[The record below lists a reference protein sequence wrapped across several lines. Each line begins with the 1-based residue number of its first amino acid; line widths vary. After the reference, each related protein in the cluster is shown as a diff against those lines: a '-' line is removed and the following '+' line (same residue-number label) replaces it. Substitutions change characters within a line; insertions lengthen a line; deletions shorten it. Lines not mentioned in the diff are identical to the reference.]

1 MSKSAKTSPV
11 GQGVG
16 PRPSRGPGRGPGHHL
31 KPIVRAKDSKTT
43 LKRLWKYLAGSKWL
57 LGFIIFL
64 VLLSV
69 GSSLAG
75 PYLMG
80 RAIDALF
87 DSSPL
92 TQLAKF
98 AGLMILVYV
107 ASALFTWAQTYLM
120 ANIAQDTVLR
130 LRKDLFE
137 HVQTLSLRYFDTHPH
152 GDLMSRM
159 TNDIDNVSNTLTQ
172 SITQLISSVITI
184 LGVLIVMLRLN
195 WILALVTIAT
205 VPLILLIVNRVIKR
219 TRKAFKEQQASLG
232 NVNTIIEEYI
242 SGQKVVKAYGQ
253 ENAIIEKFDVENN
266 TLRGA
271 SIRAQFFGGI
281 MGPLMGMTNNLTYA
295 FVVGVG
301 GLLVIRGQ
309 ASLGLIASFMNYS
322 RQFGRPLNQV
332 AQLYNT
338 VQSAIAGAERVFEV
352 LDEKPEVEEYENAI
366 SVEKLSGAVVFDHV
380 DFHYVADKPVLQ
392 SVSFEVNPGDIVAL
406 VGPTGAGKTTIINLL
421 TRFYD
426 IQSGHILIDGNPIH
440 SLKKEELRQR
450 LGIVLQDPYLFSGS
464 IYENIRYGRLD
475 ATEEEIINAAKLANA
490 HSFIHRL
497 PNGYHSNLTEEG
509 GNLSQGQK
517 QLISIAR
524 AILSNPDILILDEA
538 TSSVDTR
545 TEFQIQK
552 GMKTLMEGRTSFV
565 IAHRLSTIRN
575 ADQIL
580 VIQKGTI
587 IERGTH
593 GSLLEAKG
601 FYHQLYTS
609 QFETQLA

>member
-1 MSKSAKTSPV
+1 MPNEKTAQKKQVS
-11 GQGVG
+11 GGF
-16 PRPSRGPGRGPGHHL
+16 PSRGPGRGPGHHIKAIV
-31 KPIVRAKDSKTT
+31 KPKDTKATI
-43 LKRLWKYLAGSKWL
+43 KRLWTYLAGSKIL
-57 LGFIIFL
+57 LIFVLCL
-64 VLLSV
+64 VLVSV
-69 GSSLAG
+69 AANLAG
-75 PYLMG
+75 PYLLG
-80 RAIDALF
+80 LSIDALTQ
-87 DSSPL
+87 SAPL
-92 TQLAKF
+92 TVLAKY
-98 AGLMILVYV
+98 ASLMILFYLVN
-107 ASALFTWAQTYLM
+107 ALFTWGQTYFM

-184 LGVLIVMLRLN
+184 TGVLIVMLRLN
-195 WILALVTIAT
+195 WVLALVTIAT
-205 VPLILLIVNRVIKR
+205 VPLIFLIVSRVIKR
-219 TRKAFKEQQASLG
+219 TRKAFKEQQRFLG
-232 NVNTIIEEYI
+232 NVNSLIEEYV
-242 SGQKVVKAYGQ
+242 SGQKVVKAYVQ
-253 ENAIIEKFDVENN
+253 EDAIIEKFNEDNDK
-266 TLRGA
+266 LKGA
-271 SIRAQFFGGI
+271 AIRAQFFGGI

-295 FVVGVG
+295 LVVGVG
-301 GLLVIRGQ
+301 GLLVLQGR
-309 ASLGLIASFMNYS
+309 ASLGIIASFINYS

-352 LDEKPEVEEYENAI
+352 LDESPEVEEHDQAI
-366 SVEKLSGAVVFDHV
+366 SVETLRGSVAFSDV
-380 DFHYVADKPVLQ
+380 DFRYVENKPVLR
-392 SVSFEVNPGDIVAL
+392 SVSFAANPGEIIAL

-426 IQSGHILIDGNPIH
+426 IQAGDILIDGKPIKR
-440 SLKKEELRQR
+440 LKKEELRQR

-475 ATEEEIINAAKLANA
+475 ATEEEIIEAAKLANA

-497 PNGYHSNLTEEG
+497 PDGYHTSLTEEG

-524 AILSNPDILILDEA
+524 AILSDPDILILDEA

-552 GMKTLMEGRTSFV
+552 GMKTLMKGRTSFV

-580 VIQKGTI
+580 VIQEGQI

-593 GSLLEAKG
+593 HSLLEQHG

>member
-1 MSKSAKTSPV
+1 MSKPAKRTSAD
-11 GQGVG
+11 QGAG
-16 PRPSRGPGRGPGHHL
+16 PKPSHVPERGPGHHI

-57 LGFIIFL
+57 LGFVIFL

-87 DSSPL
+87 EASPL
-92 TQLAKF
+92 TELARF
-98 AGLMILVYV
+98 AGLMILVYTV
-107 ASALFTWAQTYLM
+107 SALFTWAQTYLM

-184 LGVLIVMLRLN
+184 FGVLIIMFRLN
-195 WILALVTIAT
+195 WILALVTVAT
-205 VPLILLIVNRVIKR
+205 VPLIFLIVNRVIKR
-219 TRKAFKEQQASLG
+219 TRKAFKEQQAFLG
-232 NVNTIIEEYI
+232 NVNTIIEEYV

-253 ENAIIEKFDVENN
+253 ENAIIEKFDVENDA
-266 TLRGA
+266 LRGA

-301 GLLVIRGQ
+301 GLLALQGR

-338 VQSAIAGAERVFEV
+338 VQAAIAGAERVFEV
-352 LDEKPEVEEYENAI
+352 LDEKPEVEEDAQAI
-366 SVEKLSGAVVFDHV
+366 SVETLSGSVVFDDV
-380 DFHYVADKPVLQ
+380 EFHYTADKPVLQ
-392 SVSFEVNPGDIVAL
+392 SVSFQVKPGEIIAL

-426 IQSGHILIDGNPIH
+426 IQSGNILIDGNPIR

-464 IYENIRYGRLD
+464 IYENIQYGRLD
-475 ATEEEIINAAKLANA
+475 ATEEEIIQAAKLANA

-497 PNGYHSNLTEEG
+497 PNGYHSQLTEEG

-580 VIQKGTI
+580 VIQEGKI
-587 IERGTH
+587 IERGNH
-593 GSLLEAKG
+593 HSLLESKG

>member
-1 MSKSAKTSPV
+1 MPNEKPAQKKQASGGFP
-11 GQGVG
+11 G
-16 PRPSRGPGRGPGHHL
+16 RGPGRGPGHHIKAIV
-31 KPIVRAKDSKTT
+31 KPKDTKATI
-43 LKRLWKYLAGSKWL
+43 KRLWTYLAGSKL
-57 LGFIIFL
+57 LLIL
-64 VLLSV
+64 VLCLVLVSV
-69 GSSLAG
+69 AANLAG
-75 PYLMG
+75 PYLLG
-80 RAIDALF
+80 LSIDALTQ
-87 DSSPL
+87 SAPL
-92 TQLAKF
+92 TVLAKY
-98 AGLMILVYV
+98 AGLMILFYLVNAV
-107 ASALFTWAQTYLM
+107 FTWGQTYFM

-184 LGVLIVMLRLN
+184 TGVLIVMLRLN

-205 VPLILLIVNRVIKR
+205 VPLIFLIVSRVIKR
-219 TRKAFKEQQASLG
+219 TRKAFKEQQRFLG
-232 NVNTIIEEYI
+232 NVNSLIEEYV
-242 SGQKVVKAYGQ
+242 SGQKVVKAYVQ
-253 ENAIIEKFDVENN
+253 EDAIIERFDQDNDK
-266 TLRGA
+266 LKGA
-271 SIRAQFFGGI
+271 AVRAQFFGGI
-281 MGPLMGMTNNLTYA
+281 MGPLMAMTNNLTYA
-295 FVVGVG
+295 LVVGVG
-301 GLLVIRGQ
+301 GLLVLQGR
-309 ASLGLIASFMNYS
+309 ASLGIIASFMNYS

-352 LDEKPEVEEYENAI
+352 LDETPEVEEHDQAI
-366 SVEKLSGAVVFDHV
+366 SVEALKGSVAFSDV
-380 DFHYVADKPVLQ
+380 DFHYVENKPVLR
-392 SVSFEVNPGDIVAL
+392 SVSFDASPGEIIAL

-426 IQSGHILIDGNPIH
+426 IQAGDILIDGKPIER
-440 SLKKEELRQR
+440 LKKEELRQR
-450 LGIVLQDPYLFSGS
+450 LGIVLQDPYLFSGT

-475 ATEEEIINAAKLANA
+475 ATEEEIIEAAKLANA

-497 PNGYHSNLTEEG
+497 PDGYHTSLTEEG

-524 AILSNPDILILDEA
+524 AILSDPDILILDEA

-552 GMKTLMEGRTSFV
+552 GMKTLMKGRTSFV

-580 VIQKGTI
+580 VIQEGRI

-593 GSLLEAKG
+593 QSLLEERG

>member
-1 MSKSAKTSPV
+1 MSKPVKATPTGQSA
-11 GQGVG
+11 G
-16 PRPSRGPGRGPGHHL
+16 PRPSRGPGHHL

-43 LKRLWKYLAGSKWL
+43 LKRLWKYLARSKWL
-57 LGFIIFL
+57 LGFVIFL

-80 RAIDALF
+80 RAIDSLF

-107 ASALFTWAQTYLM
+107 ISALFTWAQTYLM

-130 LRKDLFE
+130 LRQDLFE

-184 LGVLIVMLRLN
+184 LGVLIVMFRLN
-195 WILALVTIAT
+195 LILALVTIAT
-205 VPLILLIVNRVIKR
+205 VPLIFLIVNRVIKR

-266 TLRGA
+266 ALRGA
-271 SIRAQFFGGI
+271 SIRAQFFGGM

-352 LDEKPEVEEYENAI
+352 LDEKPEIEEHASAIGVET
-366 SVEKLSGAVVFDHV
+366 LSGAVVFNDV

-392 SVSFEVNPGDIVAL
+392 SVSFSVAPGEIIAL

-426 IQSGHILIDGNPIH
+426 IQSGEILIDGNPIH

-497 PNGYHSNLTEEG
+497 PNGYYSNLTEEG

-580 VIQKGTI
+580 VIQEGTI
-587 IERGTH
+587 IERGNH
-593 GSLLEAKG
+593 HSLLEAKG
-601 FYHQLYTS
+601 FYHHLYNS

>member
-1 MSKSAKTSPV
+1 MSKSTKARPAN
-11 GQGVG
+11 QGPG

-31 KPIVRAKDSKTT
+31 KPIVRPKDSKTT
-43 LKRLWKYLAGSKWL
+43 LKRLWKYLAASKWL
-57 LGFIIFL
+57 LGFVIFL

-69 GSSLAG
+69 ASSLAG

-80 RAIDALF
+80 RAIDSLF
-87 DSSPL
+87 NASPL
-92 TQLAKF
+92 AQLAKF
-98 AGLMILVYV
+98 AGLMTLVYV
-107 ASALFTWAQTYLM
+107 ISALFTWAQTYLM

-130 LRKDLFE
+130 LRQDLFE

-184 LGVLIVMLRLN
+184 LGVTIVMFRLN

-205 VPLILLIVNRVIKR
+205 VPLIFLIVNRVVKR
-219 TRKAFKEQQASLG
+219 TRKAFKQQQASLG

-253 ENAIIEKFDVENN
+253 ENAIIEKFDVENDV
-266 TLRGA
+266 LRNA
-271 SIRAQFFGGI
+271 SIRAQFFGGM
-281 MGPLMGMTNNLTYA
+281 MGPLMGMTTNLTYA

-301 GLLVIRGQ
+301 GLLVIQGQ

-352 LDEKPEVEEYENAI
+352 LDEKPEIEDHASAI
-366 SVEKLSGAVVFDHV
+366 GVKTLSGAVTFKDV

-392 SVSFEVNPGDIVAL
+392 SVSFTVKPGKVIAF

-426 IQSGHILIDGNPIH
+426 IQSGEILIDENPIH
-440 SLKKEELRQR
+440 TLKKEELRMR
-450 LGIVLQDPYLFSGS
+450 LGIVLQDPYLFSGT
-464 IYENIRYGRLD
+464 IYENIQYGRLD
-475 ATEEEIINAAKLANA
+475 ATEEEIIQAAKLANA

-497 PNGYHSNLTEEG
+497 PKGYHSNLTEEG

-580 VIQKGTI
+580 VIQEGRI
-587 IERGTH
+587 IERGNH
-593 GSLLEAKG
+593 RSLLESKG
-601 FYHQLYTS
+601 FYHQLYSS

>member
-1 MSKSAKTSPV
+1 MPNQKPAQNKQASGGMP
-11 GQGVG
+11 G
-16 PRPSRGPGRGPGHHL
+16 RGPGRGPGHHIKAIV
-31 KPIVRAKDSKTT
+31 KPKDTKATM
-43 LKRLWKYLAGSKWL
+43 KRLWKYLAGSKL
-57 LGFIIFL
+57 LLIFVLCL
-64 VLLSV
+64 VLISV
-69 GSSLAG
+69 AANLAG
-75 PYLMG
+75 PYLLG
-80 RAIDALF
+80 LSIDALIK
-87 DSSPL
+87 SAPL
-92 TQLAKF
+92 SILARY
-98 AGLMILVYV
+98 AGLMILFYLI
-107 ASALFTWAQTYLM
+107 SAAFTWAQTYFM

-205 VPLILLIVNRVIKR
+205 VPLIFLIVSRVIKR
-219 TRKAFKEQQASLG
+219 TRKAFKEQQSSLG
-232 NVNTIIEEYI
+232 NVNSLIEEYV
-242 SGQKVVKAYGQ
+242 SGQKVVKAYVQ
-253 ENAIIEKFDVENN
+253 EEAIIEKFNQENDK
-266 TLRGA
+266 LKGA
-271 SIRAQFFGGI
+271 AIRAQFFGGI

-295 FVVGVG
+295 LVVGVG
-301 GLLVIRGQ
+301 GLLVLQGR
-309 ASLGLIASFMNYS
+309 ASLGIIASFMNYS

-352 LDEKPEVEEYENAI
+352 LDETPEVEEHDQAI
-366 SVEKLSGAVVFDHV
+366 SVDALKGSVAFSDV
-380 DFHYVADKPVLQ
+380 DFHYVANKPVLR
-392 SVSFEVNPGDIVAL
+392 SVSFDASPGEIIAL

-426 IQSGHILIDGNPIH
+426 IQSGDILIDGNPIKH
-440 SLKKEELRQR
+440 LKKEELRQR
-450 LGIVLQDPYLFSGS
+450 LGIVLQDPYLFSGT

-475 ATEEEIINAAKLANA
+475 ATEEEVIEAAKLANA

-497 PNGYHSNLTEEG
+497 PDGYHTNLTEEG

-524 AILSNPDILILDEA
+524 AILSDPDILILDEA

-552 GMKTLMEGRTSFV
+552 GMKTLMKGRTSFV

-580 VIQKGTI
+580 VIQEGQI
-587 IERGTH
+587 IERGDH
-593 GSLLEAKG
+593 HSLLDQQG

>member
-1 MSKSAKTSPV
+1 MPNQKPAQNKQASGGMP
-11 GQGVG
+11 G
-16 PRPSRGPGRGPGHHL
+16 RGPGRGPGHHIKAIV
-31 KPIVRAKDSKTT
+31 KPKDTKATM
-43 LKRLWKYLAGSKWL
+43 KRLWKYLAGSKL
-57 LGFIIFL
+57 LLIFVLCL
-64 VLLSV
+64 VLISV
-69 GSSLAG
+69 AANLAG
-75 PYLMG
+75 PYLLG
-80 RAIDALF
+80 LSIDALIK
-87 DSSPL
+87 SAPL
-92 TQLAKF
+92 SILARY
-98 AGLMILVYV
+98 AGLMILFYLI
-107 ASALFTWAQTYLM
+107 SAAFTWAQTYFM

-205 VPLILLIVNRVIKR
+205 VPLIFLIVSRVIKR
-219 TRKAFKEQQASLG
+219 TRKAFKEQQSSLG
-232 NVNTIIEEYI
+232 NVNSLIEEYV
-242 SGQKVVKAYGQ
+242 SGQKVVKAYVQ
-253 ENAIIEKFDVENN
+253 EEAIIEKFNQENDK
-266 TLRGA
+266 LKGA
-271 SIRAQFFGGI
+271 AIRAQFFGGI

-295 FVVGVG
+295 LVVGVG
-301 GLLVIRGQ
+301 GLLVLQGR
-309 ASLGLIASFMNYS
+309 ASLGIIASFMNYS

-352 LDEKPEVEEYENAI
+352 LDETPEVEEHDQAI
-366 SVEKLSGAVVFDHV
+366 SVDALKGSVAFSDV
-380 DFHYVADKPVLQ
+380 DFHYVANKPVLR
-392 SVSFEVNPGDIVAL
+392 SVSFDASPGEIIAL

-426 IQSGHILIDGNPIH
+426 IQSGDILIDGNPIKH
-440 SLKKEELRQR
+440 LKKEELRQR
-450 LGIVLQDPYLFSGS
+450 LGIVLQDPYLFSGT

-475 ATEEEIINAAKLANA
+475 ATEEEVIEAAKLANA

-497 PNGYHSNLTEEG
+497 PDGYHTNLTEEG

-524 AILSNPDILILDEA
+524 AILSDPDILILDEA

-552 GMKTLMEGRTSFV
+552 GMKTLMKGRTSFV

-580 VIQKGTI
+580 VIQEGQI
-587 IERGTH
+587 IERGNH
-593 GSLLEAKG
+593 HSLLDQHG

>member
-1 MSKSAKTSPV
+1 MSKPAKRASA
-11 GQGVG
+11 GQGAG
-16 PRPSRGPGRGPGHHL
+16 PKPSHVPERGPGHHI

-57 LGFIIFL
+57 LGFVIFL

-87 DSSPL
+87 EASPL
-92 TQLAKF
+92 TELARF
-98 AGLMILVYV
+98 AGLMILVYTV
-107 ASALFTWAQTYLM
+107 SALFTWAQTYLM

-184 LGVLIVMLRLN
+184 LGVLIVMFRLN
-195 WILALVTIAT
+195 WILALVTVAT
-205 VPLILLIVNRVIKR
+205 VPLIFLIVNRVIKR
-219 TRKAFKEQQASLG
+219 TRKAFKEQQAFLG
-232 NVNTIIEEYI
+232 NVNTIIEEYV

-253 ENAIIEKFDVENN
+253 ENAIIEKFDVENDA
-266 TLRGA
+266 LRGA

-301 GLLVIRGQ
+301 GLLALQGQ

-338 VQSAIAGAERVFEV
+338 VQAAIAGAERVFEV
-352 LDEKPEVEEYENAI
+352 LDEKPEVEEDAQAI
-366 SVEKLSGAVVFDHV
+366 SVETLSGSVVFDDV
-380 DFHYVADKPVLQ
+380 EFHYTVDKPVLQ
-392 SVSFEVNPGDIVAL
+392 SVSFQVKPGEIIAL

-426 IQSGHILIDGNPIH
+426 IQSGNILIDGNPIR

-464 IYENIRYGRLD
+464 IYENIQYGRLD
-475 ATEEEIINAAKLANA
+475 ATEEEIIQAAKLANA

-497 PNGYHSNLTEEG
+497 PNGYHSQLTEEG

-552 GMKTLMEGRTSFV
+552 GMKTLMEGRTSFI

-580 VIQKGTI
+580 VIQEGKI
-587 IERGTH
+587 IERGNH
-593 GSLLEAKG
+593 HSLLASKG

>member
-1 MSKSAKTSPV
+1 LPNQKPAQNKQASGGMP
-11 GQGVG
+11 G
-16 PRPSRGPGRGPGHHL
+16 RGPGRGPGHHIKAIV
-31 KPIVRAKDSKTT
+31 KPKDTKATM
-43 LKRLWKYLAGSKWL
+43 KRLWKYLAGSKL
-57 LGFIIFL
+57 LLIFVLCL
-64 VLLSV
+64 VLISV
-69 GSSLAG
+69 AANLAG
-75 PYLMG
+75 PYLLG
-80 RAIDALF
+80 LSIDALIK
-87 DSSPL
+87 SAPL
-92 TQLAKF
+92 SILARY
-98 AGLMILVYV
+98 AGLMILFYLI
-107 ASALFTWAQTYLM
+107 SAAFTWAQTYFM

-205 VPLILLIVNRVIKR
+205 VPLIFLIVSRVIKR
-219 TRKAFKEQQASLG
+219 TRKAFKEQQSSLG
-232 NVNTIIEEYI
+232 NVNSLIEEYV
-242 SGQKVVKAYGQ
+242 SGQKVVKAYVQ
-253 ENAIIEKFDVENN
+253 EEAIIEKFNQENDK
-266 TLRGA
+266 LKGA
-271 SIRAQFFGGI
+271 AIRAQFFGGI

-295 FVVGVG
+295 LVVGVG
-301 GLLVIRGQ
+301 GLLVLQGR
-309 ASLGLIASFMNYS
+309 ASLGIIASFMNYS

-352 LDEKPEVEEYENAI
+352 LDETPEVEEHDQAI
-366 SVEKLSGAVVFDHV
+366 SVDALKGSVAFSDV
-380 DFHYVADKPVLQ
+380 DFHYVANKPVLR
-392 SVSFEVNPGDIVAL
+392 SVSFDASPGEIIAL

-426 IQSGHILIDGNPIH
+426 IQSGDILIDGNPIKH
-440 SLKKEELRQR
+440 LKKEELRQR
-450 LGIVLQDPYLFSGS
+450 LGIVLQDPYLFSGT

-475 ATEEEIINAAKLANA
+475 ATEEEVIEAAKLANA

-497 PNGYHSNLTEEG
+497 PDGYHTNLTEEG

-524 AILSNPDILILDEA
+524 AILSDPDILILDEA

-552 GMKTLMEGRTSFV
+552 GMKTLMKGRTSFV

-580 VIQKGTI
+580 VIQEGQI
-587 IERGTH
+587 IERGNH
-593 GSLLEAKG
+593 HSLLDQHG